1 MSDPKKVNLI
11 PLGKRVLV
19 APMDEDEEK
28 TEGGLIIPDT
38 AKEEKTSQGKVVKL
52 GTTRKEFKFLVEV
65 GDKVFFK
72 KYSPDEVEIDGE
84 KYLLIEEEDILAIV
98 K

>member
-1 MSDPKKVNLI
+1 MSDKQIKLV
-11 PLGKRVLV
+11 PLGSRVLV
-19 APMDEDEEK
+19 KPLEEEEQ

-38 AKEEKTSQGKVVKL
+38 AKEEKTSQGTVVRL
-52 GTTRKEFKFLVEV
+52 GTVREDDYKFLVKK

-72 KYSPDEVEIDGE
+72 KYSPDEIELEGE
-84 KYLLIEEEDILAIV
+84 KYFLIEEEDILAII